1 MGNVKFEQNL
11 KDRNKAI
18 LNTENL
24 LPLLFLSK
32 NILLSVNFSTLKHT
46 ENS

>member
-18 LNTENL
+18 LNRENL

-32 NILLSVNFSTLKHT
+32 NILLSVNFSTLKCT